1 MKKTKEE
8 SSSSGAR
15 KKKSSK
21 GGGKRLND
29 MLESMQKRSS
39 PVNAHKVATK
49 YFDDFKKDRK
59 IPAKTTEKEEITT
72 VDTGEA
78 TTVITV
84 VDSAVTK
91 DKEKKVSKKTKIAPS
106 SGDDPLLSRSEA
118 IVYTAMYREC
128 VNKETDNMRFGL
140 KELKEWTELS
150 DKTVRVSIHSLEQ
163 KKNVKVIEPSI
174 GIYGRKF
181 RVLSPEEVIKERQKE
196 GIDID
201 PTTKRVIG

>member
-15 KKKSSK
+15 KKKASK
-21 GGGKRLND
+21 GSGTRLND

-59 IPAKTTEKEEITT
+59 IPSKSAENEEVTT

-78 TTVITV
+78 TAVITA
-84 VDSAVTK
+84 VDSAVVK
-91 DKEKKVSKKTKIAPS
+91 EKEKKAQRKTKNTATS
-106 SGDDPLLSRSEA
+106 VDDPLLSRSEA
-118 IVYTAMYREC
+118 IVYSVMHREC
-128 VNKETDNMRFGL
+128 INKQTDSMRFGL
-140 KELKEWTELS
+140 KELKEWTGLS

-163 KKNVKVIEPSI
+163 KKNVKVVEPSL

-181 RVLSPEEVIKERQKE
+181 KVLSPDDVLKERERKKVE
-196 GIDID
+196 ID

>member
-15 KKKSSK
+15 KKKASK
-21 GGGKRLND
+21 GGGTRLND

-59 IPAKTTEKEEITT
+59 IPTKTAEKEEITT
-72 VDTGEA
+72 IDTGEA
-78 TTVITV
+78 TAVITA
-84 VDSAVTK
+84 VDSTVVKAGQ
-91 DKEKKVSKKTKIAPS
+91 KKPQVNNKSAPS
-106 SGDDPLLSRSEA
+106 SVDDPLLSRSETV
-118 IVYTAMYREC
+118 VYSVMYREC
-128 VNKETDNMRFGL
+128 VSRETDSMRFGL
-140 KELKEWTELS
+140 KELKEWTGLS

-163 KKNVKVIEPSI
+163 KKNVKVIEPSL

-196 GIDID
+196 GVEID